1 LKIKEVIQTV
11 EKKHSKMRKIGNT
24 AIESFVNSA
33 IVLTIALPIGI
44 LWFWIEPAN
53 RGFYCGDQSL
63 SYPLKNNTISNAVLC
78 IFCIGIP
85 ILLICSIEWLF
96 PSFENYRSSKVKIKT
111 ICLTIVDHLFGVAV
125 TVLLTIIATIT
136 IGRLR

>member
-1 LKIKEVIQTV
+1 MLLKN
-11 EKKHSKMRKIGNT
+11 HRKMRNIGD
-24 AIESFVNSA
+24 AVIVGFVNSV

-53 RGFYCGDQSL
+53 RGFYCGDESL

-78 IFCIGIP
+78 IFSIGIP
-85 ILLICSIEWLF
+85 IVLVCLIEWLV
-96 PSFENYRSSKVKIKT
+96 PSSISNNNLSKVKIK
-111 ICLTIVDHLFGVAV
+111 IIALTIVDQLFGVAV
-125 TVLLTIIATIT
+125 TVLITIVAIFS